1 MQGRWQL
8 WERAGVGAHECEHG
22 EGRKQ
27 GPRPGQARGIKEAEV
42 GSGAGIQ
49 RLERGRS
56 RRERLRVRRGRGLV
70 ACGGR
75 RDRTPG
81 SAVVR
86 TWEKGGRL
94 DLRHFV
100 KGGFQSVN
108 WKWKRKGL
116 GENSG
121 GKGEE
126 GLGNGESGDVPRRC
140 RK

>member
-42 GSGAGIQ
+42 ESGAGIQ

-94 DLRHFV
+94 DLRRFV
-100 KGGFQSVN
+100 KGRLS
-108 WKWKRKGL
+108 K
-116 GENSG
+116 
-121 GKGEE
+121 
-126 GLGNGESGDVPRRC
+126 C
-140 RK
+140 

>member
-1 MQGRWQL
+1 M
-8 WERAGVGAHECEHG
+8 
-22 EGRKQ
+22 
-27 GPRPGQARGIKEAEV
+27 
-42 GSGAGIQ
+42 
-49 RLERGRS
+49 
-56 RRERLRVRRGRGLV
+56 

-94 DLRHFV
+94 DLRRFV

-121 GKGEE
+121 GKGEKE